1 MNEGYFFLTIILP
14 NGLYFVLTTKRLKKK
29 EIEEGSEYDSKQTQ
43 SQYAQQ

>member
-14 NGLYFVLTTKRLKKK
+14 NGLYFVLKKK